1 MAVTR
6 EYADGHER
14 IFGSKE
20 AHFAGVTL
28 GALAPTKTMPVTAN
42 TPTAMNASSARAQPG
57 RWVQDGADSQRATGP
72 VTEEARNAP
81 VMVDRFYE
89 NTSVPVYENGQ
100 VKQVDIGSRKR
111 HREYMRQRGLTTA
124 DDFDKPGGEWERAA
138 KEREQ
143 RAKGI
148 FPDARERRQELG
160 RIAYE
165 WRRRRARRR

>member
-1 MAVTR
+1 VSGKDNFTMPVTR

-14 IFGSKE
+14 IFGKRE
-20 AHFAGVTL
+20 
-28 GALAPTKTMPVTAN
+28 
-42 TPTAMNASSARAQPG
+42 AQPG
-57 RWVQDGADSQRATGP
+57 RWVQDPSTGKLIPAESYTGP
-72 VTEEARNAP
+72 ATEEARNAP

-124 DDFDKPGGEWERAA
+124 DDYDRPGGEWERAA

-143 RAKGI
+143 RAQGI
-148 FPDARERRQELG
+148 FPDARERRMELG

-165 WRRRRARRR
+165 VEKKKNARRR

>member
-1 MAVTR
+1 
-6 EYADGHER
+6 
-14 IFGSKE
+14 
-20 AHFAGVTL
+20 
-28 GALAPTKTMPVTAN
+28 
-42 TPTAMNASSARAQPG
+42 
-57 RWVQDGADSQRATGP
+57 
-72 VTEEARNAP
+72 
-81 VMVDRFYE
+81 MVDRFYE

-165 WRRRRARRR
+165 VDKRARRR

>member
-1 MAVTR
+1 MVDSR
-6 EYADGHER
+6 DLGEY
-14 IFGSKE
+14 E
-20 AHFAGVTL
+20 APL
-28 GALAPTKTMPVTAN
+28 AL
-42 TPTAMNASSARAQPG
+42 
-57 RWVQDGADSQRATGP
+57 
-72 VTEEARNAP
+72 NAP

-111 HREYMRQRGLTTA
+111 HREYMRQRGLTTM

-143 RAKGI
+143 MSQGI
-148 FPDARERRQELG
+148 FPDARERRMELG

-165 WRRRRARRR
+165 VEKKKNARRR

>member
-1 MAVTR
+1 VRARYYYRPDHPLANHNGMVDSR
-6 EYADGHER
+6 DLGEY
-14 IFGSKE
+14 E
-20 AHFAGVTL
+20 APL
-28 GALAPTKTMPVTAN
+28 AL
-42 TPTAMNASSARAQPG
+42 
-57 RWVQDGADSQRATGP
+57 
-72 VTEEARNAP
+72 NAP

-165 WRRRRARRR
+165 VDKRARRR